1 MSGTITKT
9 NTAVTF
15 IATTRAQMDALLGQV
30 GTSGAIYITTDTKEI
45 FWADPTDSGV
55 VKMLEGVVVT
65 DALPKSTS
73 AYNEGTLLQV
83 INSPNN
89 TEDGLYIACGP
100 SFIPIDSTI
109 LNTTISTSSNTSRIT
124 ITPDGLH
131 SKAASFDIKGG
142 SNVTV
147 SSASET
153 ITISVPTPTDTHLV
167 TNNNA
172 LAGTITNSNLSIGLS
187 AADSASHTISGN
199 VTIVSGNNIRF
210 DQNQSGNI
218 ELSATNTQLSASTA
232 AVSLTPASST
242 NGVKVVTAISDTASH
257 TATGNFELVG
267 ADGIA
272 ISYANNVITLT
283 GGAEGVIE
291 NIEDYV
297 DSALADALGDLDAM
311 KFKGAISV
319 ADFNNLNPSTF
330 ESGWAYKFTTAGT
343 ITAASASVDIG
354 DMVIMSQ
361 DTNDNWIYN
370 IIPSGDETDVYY
382 TPSNDATNHQIK
394 FTDNAGTLTIAHKI
408 IGTNGIT
415 TTASVS
421 GKTLTETIKHI
432 AITPTSATA
441 AITNN
446 FVSAMTFD
454 DYGHPKTV
462 TYAPA
467 HVAVTPTASS
477 STVTTFINGLTFDTY
492 GHVTAYTSAT
502 VDIDTNMYWHTLS

>member
-15 IATTRAQMDALLGQV
+15 IATTRAQVTPLLGQV
-30 GTSGAIYITTDTKEI
+30 GTSGAIYITTDTGEI
-45 FWADPTDSGV
+45 FWADPTDSGI
-55 VKMLEGVVVT
+55 VKILEGVITT

-73 AYNEGTLLQV
+73 AYSEGTLLQV

-89 TEDGLYIACGP
+89 TEDGLYIACGA
-100 SFIPIDSTI
+100 SFVPIDSTK
-109 LNTTISTSSNTSRIT
+109 LNTAISTSSNTSRIT
-124 ITPDGLH
+124 ITPEGLH

-142 SNVTV
+142 NNVTI

-167 TNNNA
+167 ANNNA
-172 LAGTITNSNLSIGLS
+172 LSGTITSGNLSIGLS

-199 VTIVSGNNIRF
+199 VTIVGGSNIRF

-232 AVSLTPASST
+232 AVSLTPSSST
-242 NGVKVVTAISDTASH
+242 NGVKVVTSVSDTASH

-297 DSALADALGDLDAM
+297 DQALADALGDLDAM

-319 ADFNNLNPSTF
+319 TDFNALSPSTF

-343 ITAASASVDIG
+343 VTAASATVGIG

-361 DTNDNWIYN
+361 DANSNWIYN
-370 IIPSGDETDVYY
+370 IIPSGDDTDVYY
-382 TPSNDATNHQIK
+382 TPANDATNHQIK
-394 FTDNAGTLTIAHKI
+394 FTDNAGTLTVAHKI
-408 IGTNGIT
+408 VGANGIT
-415 TTASVS
+415 TTASVN

-441 AITNN
+441 AMTNN

-454 DYGHPKTV
+454 DYGHPKAV

-477 STVTTFINGLTFDTY
+477 STATTFINGLTFDTY

-502 VDIDTNMYWHTLS
+502 VNIDTNMYWHTLS

>member
-1 MSGTITKT
+1 MPGTITKT
-9 NTAVTF
+9 NNQVDF
-15 IATTRAQMDALLGQV
+15 VLGTQTILDSK
-30 GTSGAIYITTDTKEI
+30 GISSGQIYFTTDTNRLY
-45 FWADPTDSGV
+45 WADPSDSGTLKWIDGVYRVKTLTNSPGSDIPDGTICV
-55 VKMLEGVVVT
+55 VNNSAIPGQEGV
-65 DALPKSTS
+65 
-73 AYNEGTLLQV
+73 
-83 INSPNN
+83 
-89 TEDGLYIACGP
+89 YIANKDQWVP
-100 SFIPIDSTI
+100 LDMEALTNTI
-109 LNTTISTSSNTSRIT
+109 ATNGKTTRIT
-124 ITPDGLH
+124 IAPKHGTGI
-131 SKAASFDIKGG
+131 SFNLEAG
-142 SNVTV
+142 SNVNIT
-147 SSASET
+147 SASNT

-167 TNNNA
+167 ANNNA
-172 LAGTITNSNLSIGLS
+172 LSSTVTSGNLSIDLS
-187 AADSASHTISGN
+187 AADSASHTIGGN
-199 VTIVSGNNIRF
+199 VTIVGGSNIHIQQ
-210 DQNQSGNI
+210 DAVSGNI
-218 ELSATNTQLSASTA
+218 ELSATDTQLSPSKA
-232 AVSLTPASST
+232 AVSLTPTSST

-272 ISYANNVITLT
+272 VSYNNNVITLT

-291 NIEDYV
+291 NIQDYV
-297 DSALADALGDLDAM
+297 DSALANALGDLDAM

-330 ESGWAYKFTTAGT
+330 ESGWAYKFTTSGT
-343 ITAASASVDIG
+343 VTGASADVDIG

-361 DTNDNWIYN
+361 DTSNNWIYN
-370 IIPSGDETDVYY
+370 IIPSGDDTDVYY

-394 FTDNAGTLTIAHKI
+394 FTDNAGTLTVAHKI

-415 TTASVS
+415 TTASVN

-441 AITNN
+441 AVTNN

-477 STVTTFINGLTFDTY
+477 STVNTFINGLTFDTY
-492 GHVTAYTSAT
+492 GHVTAYTNAT